1 MCDCTCCLGTESPV
15 HLLIGYY
22 KFAKLV
28 YVTQIKI
35 FILVESYAAISTNTS
50 LKRVASAS
58 TPLLVLSF
66 FLLHKFFYYIQCYW
80 FVSATY
86 RNQSFWVTRNNKYKY
101 FFFLKKALSVLFII
115 FLKCFFLFTF
125 NTQRNVAYMLSIL
138 CMLKKNQLYAVL
150 IVQ

>member
-101 FFFLKKALSVLFII
+101 FFLKKSLIGFVHNI
-115 FLKCFFLFTF
+115 FKMFLFVYIQYTEKCC
-125 NTQRNVAYMLSIL
+125 V
-138 CMLKKNQLYAVL
+138 YA
-150 IVQ
+150 